1 LIRNSKIAALC
12 GSGGGDCAEQ
22 HTGDY
27 RDAASPPRLMR
38 RDDRKLIHDS
48 LSCATLF
55 AGVKAKN
62 KRLK

>member
-1 LIRNSKIAALC
+1 LC

-27 RDAASPPRLMR
+27 RDAVSPSRLMR
-38 RDDRKLIHDS
+38 RDDRKPIHDS
-48 LSCATLF
+48 LSCATHF
-55 AGVKAKN
+55 AGVKTKN